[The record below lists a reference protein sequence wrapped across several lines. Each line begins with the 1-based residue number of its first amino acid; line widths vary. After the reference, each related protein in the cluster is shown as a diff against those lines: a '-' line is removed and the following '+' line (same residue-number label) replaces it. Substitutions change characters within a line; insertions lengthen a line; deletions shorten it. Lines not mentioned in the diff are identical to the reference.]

1 MATLSIK
8 VIILSR
14 KYEDFPTRQE
24 LQLLVCD
31 QRHIYIANETNGIS
45 VAISSGLAYF

>member
-14 KYEDFPTRQE
+14 KYEHFPTRKN

-31 QRHIYIANETNGIS
+31 QRHINIANKTDGIS
-45 VAISSGLAYF
+45 VAISSRLAHF